1 MDMTLLSSIHAA
13 EKRLRNAQLAFVG
26 GQGKSGT
33 TWVERLIDAHP
44 QAACLGEGHFAEG
57 LGRRVYEA
65 LAEYNRFIE
74 YNNAQFQEL
83 EDFPQ
88 LAANDAIELV
98 RAALLLQFQRIAMR
112 NPDARV
118 VAVRT
123 PSEVNRITEL
133 STMLPQAL
141 FVHVLRDPRDVA
153 ISLWWHGERLAPGS
167 MQQRHGNPE
176 MLARTLVPN
185 WAAHLAYLRGLDV
198 ALQGRV
204 FEVRYERLLG
214 EPLVEAEALFAFL
227 GLPHTPQDCSAVM
240 AACRFERFSGGR
252 AAGQVDAGSH
262 FRSGTSGQWRGHM
275 PASPPGGWSKQV
287 EEVFESLGYEH

>member
-1 MDMTLLSSIHAA
+1 MHTPLLPSILAA
-13 EKRLRNAQLAFVG
+13 EKCLGSVRLAFIG

-44 QAACLGEGHFAEG
+44 QAACLGEGHFADG
-57 LGRRVYEA
+57 LGRQVYEA

-74 YNNAQFQEL
+74 YNNAQFPEL

-88 LAANDAIELV
+88 FAANDAIELV

-112 NPDARV
+112 NSDARV

-123 PSEVNRITEL
+123 PSELNRVTEL

-141 FVHVLRDPRDVA
+141 FVNVLRDPRDVA

-167 MQQRHGNPE
+167 MRQRHGSPE

-185 WAAHLAYLRGLDV
+185 WAAHLAHVRGLDA

-204 FEVRYERLLG
+204 FEVRYERLLDS
-214 EPLVEAEALFAFL
+214 PLVETEALFAFL
-227 GLPHTPQDCSAVM
+227 GLAHTPEDCSVAM
-240 AACRFERFSGGR
+240 TACRFERFSGGR
-252 AAGQVDAGSH
+252 APGQVDAG
-262 FRSGTSGQWRGHM
+262 
-275 PASPPGGWSKQV
+275 
-287 EEVFESLGYEH
+287 